1 MALPSSGQISVDD
14 IRTEL
19 DVSGEVNVNFAGLA
33 EGSFGTINTNSSSTP
48 NDEAPHSLS
57 EWYSYDHDAA
67 PAYSNSHYYS
77 NDGTND
83 YVTGSKSGSTPF
95 VINTTQDLSF
105 NFWVRI
111 KSSSKNNETLWNF
124 GSTQSNGNNRIFMQY
139 VASLNRM
146 LCRIRT
152 NSVNFDRQFAL
163 HDNSSVTGISNSS
176 TGWTTSQRGNVNSD
190 NFCMITLTYD
200 ASQSTAA
207 NAFKLYWNANEL
219 TTTANSNNGT
229 RSARNADFFRFCE
242 NIHTTASAGNA
253 NVDLDEFK
261 VYTDILSSSE
271 ISTLYNSGTITDS
284 TQTHS
289 SSLLTEWTFD
299 SDDEDSAGLYSTS
312 IVGGSRTSY

>member
-1 MALPSSGQISVDD
+1 MALQSSGQIKISE
-14 IRTEL
+14 IKTEL
-19 DVSGEVNVNFAGLA
+19 G
-33 EGSFGTINTNSSSTP
+33 SSSNSLATLSTAAGKS
-48 NDEAPHSLS
+48 APHAMS
-57 EWYSYDHDAA
+57 EFYGYSSYT
-67 PAYSNSHYYS
+67 NSHYYS
-77 NDGTND
+77 NDGSND
-83 YVTGSKSGSTPF
+83 YITGSKTGSTPF
-95 VINTTQDLSF
+95 DINTSQDLSF

-139 VASLNRM
+139 VASLNRF

-152 NSVNFDRQFAL
+152 NSVNFDRQFGL
-163 HDNSSVTGISNSS
+163 HDNSSATGITNSG
-176 TGWTTSQRGNVNSD
+176 TGWTTGQRGNVNSD

-200 ASQSTAA
+200 ASQTNAA

-219 TTTANSNNGT
+219 TSQAVANSGT
-229 RSARNADFFRFCE
+229 RTSTRADFFKICE

-253 NVDLDEFK
+253 NVDIDEFK
-261 VYTDILSSSE
+261 IYTDILSSSE

-284 TQTHS
+284 SQTHS

-299 SDDEDSAGLYSTS
+299 SDEQDSAGLYSSS

>member
-1 MALPSSGQISVDD
+1 MALQSSGQISISD
-14 IRTEL
+14 IKTEL
-19 DVSGEVNVNFAGLA
+19 G
-33 EGSFGTINTNSSSTP
+33 NSSGSLTTLSVAAGKS
-48 NDEAPHSLS
+48 APHGMK
-57 EWYSYDHDAA
+57 EFYGYS
-67 PAYSNSHYYS
+67 AYTNSHYYS
-77 NDGTND
+77 NDGSND
-83 YVTGSKSGSTPF
+83 YITGGKTGSTPF
-95 VINTTQDLSF
+95 NINTTQDLSF

-124 GSTQSNGNNRIFMQY
+124 GSTQANGNNRIFMQY
-139 VASLNRM
+139 IANSNRL

-152 NSVNFDRQFAL
+152 NSVNFDRQFGL
-163 HDNSSVTGISNSS
+163 HDNSSATGITSSS
-176 TGWTTSQRGNVNSD
+176 TGWTTGQRGNVNSD

-200 ASQSTAA
+200 ASQSSAS

-219 TTTANSNNGT
+219 TSQATSNNGT
-229 RSARNADFFRFCE
+229 RTATKADFFRFCE

-253 NVDLDEFK
+253 NVDIDEFK

-284 TQTHS
+284 SQTHS

-299 SDDEDSAGLYSTS
+299 SDEHDSAALYDSS